1 MAVTQEKYGRDIRAV
16 FSVGL
21 SALGTMLC
29 TAKQLPGLEPG
40 TIIDATT
47 DDASQVVSE
56 KYAGQPGIQNAVLT
70 TRQDMDLFEKIK
82 DASIA
87 HTEGILTFTSAFTSK
102 TLTIAVC
109 TIGGVIFNS
118 VDNDG
123 LPAMEITVLC
133 RGGVTNNEPK
143 GA

>member
-16 FSVGL
+16 FGGGL
-21 SALGTMLC
+21 ETLTPTLC

-40 TIIDATT
+40 TVIDATT
-47 DDASQVVSE
+47 DDVLQVVSE
-56 KYAGQPGIQNAVLT
+56 KYAGIPGVQNAVLT
-70 TRQDMDLFEKIK
+70 LRQDMTVFELAK
-82 DASIA
+82 DFAIA
-87 HTEGILTFTSAFTSK
+87 HTEGTLTFTSAFTSK

-109 TIGGVIFNS
+109 EIAGVIFNS

-133 RGGVTNNEPK
+133 RGGITANEPM

>member
-1 MAVTQEKYGRDIRAV
+1 MAVTQEKYGRDITAV
-16 FSVGL
+16 FSIGL
-21 SALGTMLC
+21 SALGTMKC

-47 DDASQVVSE
+47 DDVLQKTRE
-56 KYAGQPGIQNAVLT
+56 QYAGQPGIQNAILT
-70 TRQDMDLFEKIK
+70 TRQDMDEFEKIK
-82 DASIA
+82 DASVL
-87 HTEGILTFTSAFTSK
+87 HTEGILTFTSSFTSK

-133 RGGVTNNEPK
+133 RGGVTANEPQ